1 MEEDTFINH
10 VNATPKTFGHN
21 KFQLDIERL
30 QDEVA
35 KLNLTNNEKE
45 MKLSLFKKNVA
56 NLQSELT
63 TKTER
68 IALLETQQGHDA
80 TLSTATEHGLD
91 AIKSHLDATLRK
103 LEESNRDLQ
112 RTKDE
117 LEHTKKKLDKALL
130 EVDSKALDQSQATSQ
145 FKTRIDAILKEKE
158 TLQNDLDNVRS
169 QHKLD
174 QALLQKTN
182 QEHQLLKEN
191 YAKDV
196 SELRSQLQDKE
207 KLVFKTMAQ
216 LEETEERLIIK
227 TQSRSMPSQPIA
239 EAAIGQ
245 PRGRRRA
252 R

>member
-1 MEEDTFINH
+1 MEEETFIAN

-45 MKLSLFKKNVA
+45 MKLNLFKKNVA

-63 TKTER
+63 SKIER
-68 IALLETQQGHDA
+68 IALLENQQGIDA
-80 TLSTATEHGLD
+80 SLSTAKEHGLD
-91 AIKSHLDATLRK
+91 AVKSRLDAALCK
-103 LEESNRDLQ
+103 LEESNLELKH
-112 RTKDE
+112 TKDE

-145 FKTRIDAILKEKE
+145 FKSRIDAILKEKE
-158 TLQNDLDNVRS
+158 TLQNNLDNVRS
-169 QHKLD
+169 QQKLD
-174 QALLQKTN
+174 QALLQKTT

-207 KLVFKTMAQ
+207 TLVAKTMSQ
-216 LEETEERLIIK
+216 LEETEERLVIK
-227 TQSRSMPSQPIA
+227 TQSRSMTSQPIV